1 MPEILSHIGNLDL
14 LKRQKTAFLC
24 SSKTTSRDIL
34 KSFDWAT
41 SVPKDSCIIS
51 GFQTKLE
58 KDVLQLLLKRHI
70 PVIIVLARRMY
81 KELPVEI
88 QSAIDG
94 NEALILSLS
103 HLPRNSKQSALTRNK
118 NIISIADNVVFG
130 ALDPTSSLAMLAKG
144 FAYCGKICRLL
155 PDCWG

>member
-14 LKRQKTAFLC
+14 LKRPKTAFLC

-70 PVIIVLARRMY
+70 PIIIVLARKMY
-81 KELPVEI
+81 KELPVEM
-88 QSAIDG
+88 QSAINND
-94 NEALILSLS
+94 EYF
-103 HLPRNSKQSALTRNK
+103 KQRQETKSRTRPLKCSA
-118 NIISIADNVVFG
+118 
-130 ALDPTSSLAMLAKG
+130 
-144 FAYCGKICRLL
+144 
-155 PDCWG
+155 

>member
-14 LKRQKTAFLC
+14 LKRPKTAFLC

-34 KSFDWAT
+34 KSLDWAT
-41 SVPKDSCIIS
+41 SAPKDSCIIS

-81 KELPVEI
+81 KELPAEI
-88 QSAIDG
+88 QTAIDG

-103 HLPRNSKQSALTRNK
+103 HLTRNSKSRALARNRCK
-118 NIISIADNVVFG
+118 RLRVYTLHNSKKAVTAD
-130 ALDPTSSLAMLAKG
+130 
-144 FAYCGKICRLL
+144 
-155 PDCWG
+155 